1 MSLGSGSG
9 KNGGGNRFGEE
20 IHRFQ
25 FGNVTMWGPEDS
37 GGSAS
42 EEGAV
47 GLACCLE
54 PSEADLPCS
63 VRLGRGPKK
72 GAGEGWLGNGEP
84 GEPQHLGFRI
94 RDVSKGC

>member
-9 KNGGGNRFGEE
+9 KNGGGNGFGEE
-20 IHRFQ
+20 IRFR

-47 GLACCLE
+47 GLACCVE

-84 GEPQHLGFRI
+84 REPQHLGLQI